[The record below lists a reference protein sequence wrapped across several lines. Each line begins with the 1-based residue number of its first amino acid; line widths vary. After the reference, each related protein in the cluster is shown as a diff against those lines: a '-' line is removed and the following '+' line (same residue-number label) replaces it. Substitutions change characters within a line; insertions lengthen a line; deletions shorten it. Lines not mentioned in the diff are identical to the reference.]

1 MTTIWSPAWMP
12 TLQGELG
19 RVRELLGE
27 NAAPLSA
34 SAEEAAQALRQ
45 ASDALMAGL
54 LESGLDTELGWR
66 LHQLRSRLDAHL
78 LAASAL
84 ADAQAAEGVVSVLRR
99 ALSFIEPELQ
109 ALSTDASR

>member
-1 MTTIWSPAWMP
+1 MTTVWSPGWMP

-19 RVRELLGE
+19 RVRALLGE
-27 NAAPLSA
+27 NGGPVSA
-34 SAEEAAQALRQ
+34 SAEEAVQALRQ

-78 LAASAL
+78 LAVSAL

-109 ALSTDASR
+109 ALRSDASR